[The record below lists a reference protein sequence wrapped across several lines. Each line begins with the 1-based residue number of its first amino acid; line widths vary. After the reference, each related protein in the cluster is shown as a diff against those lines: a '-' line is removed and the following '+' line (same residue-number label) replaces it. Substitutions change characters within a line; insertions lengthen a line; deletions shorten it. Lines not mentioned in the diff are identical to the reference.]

1 MVRVKEVIVVEGRC
15 DKNALLRAVDAT
27 VVCTDGF
34 RIFREPDK
42 RAMLRALAKERGL
55 VLLTDPDGAGAL
67 IRGHLSGL
75 VDPKYVRHAY
85 VPDVYGK
92 EKRKRLPSK
101 EGKLGVEG
109 MDPETLLEALRRAG
123 ATLDETPPPRREPIT
138 KADLCRLGLSGA
150 ADSAARRR
158 DLQAALALP
167 ERMSANQLLQVLNVL
182 SSLPELEA
190 LMGRDPAERPDPAD
204 P

>member
-15 DKNALLRAVDAT
+15 DKDALLRAVDAT
-27 VVCTDGF
+27 VICTDGF

-42 RAMLRALAKERGL
+42 RAMLRTLARERGL

-75 VDPKYVRHAY
+75 LDPKAIRHAY

-92 EKRKRLPSK
+92 EKRKRFPSK

-123 ATLDETPPPRREPIT
+123 ATLDETPPPTLAAIT
-138 KADLCRLGLSGA
+138 KADLCRLGLSGG

-158 DLQAALALP
+158 KLQRAMNLP
-167 ERMSANQLLQVLNVL
+167 ERMSANQLLQVLNVC
-182 SSLPELEA
+182 SSLQELEA
-190 LMGRDPAERPDPAD
+190 LMRRGPAERPDPAG

>member
-15 DKNALLRAVDAT
+15 DKNALLWAVDAT

-42 RAMLRALAKERGL
+42 RAMLRRLARERGL
-55 VLLTDPDGAGAL
+55 VVLTDPDGAGAL

-75 VDPKYVRHAY
+75 VDPQDVRHAY
-85 VPDVYGK
+85 IPDVYGK
-92 EKRKRLPSK
+92 EKRKRLPSR

-123 ATLDETPPPRREPIT
+123 ATLDETAPPRRGAIT

-150 ADSAARRR
+150 PHSAARRR
-158 DLQAALALP
+158 ELQRALELP

-190 LMGRDPAERPDPAD
+190 LMARGPAERPDPAR

>member
-1 MVRVKEVIVVEGRC
+1 MVRVKEVLVVEGRC
-15 DKNALLRAVDAT
+15 DKDALLRAVDAT

-42 RAMLRALAKERGL
+42 RAMLRRLAKERGL
-55 VLLTDPDGAGAL
+55 VVLTDPDGAGAL

-75 VDPKYVRHAY
+75 VDPERVRHAY
-85 VPDVYGK
+85 IPDVYGK
-92 EKRKRLPSK
+92 EKRKRFPSR

-123 ATLDETPPPRREPIT
+123 ATLDEAAQPRRAGIT
-138 KADLCRLGLSGA
+138 KADLCRLGLSGG
-150 ADSAARRR
+150 ADSASRRR
-158 DLQAALALP
+158 ELQRALELP
-167 ERMSANQLLQVLNVL
+167 ERMSAKQLLQVLNVL
-182 SSLPELEA
+182 YTLPELEA
-190 LMGRDPAERPDPAD
+190 LMGSGPAERPDPAD

>member
-123 ATLDETPPPRREPIT
+123 ATLDETPLPRRAAIT

-150 ADSAARRR
+150 ADSAARRKN
-158 DLQAALALP
+158 LQAALALP

-190 LMGRDPAERPDPAD
+190 LMGRGPAERPDPAD